1 MKISE
6 RILEYWGDVSEQ
18 QIALAK
24 DVLIEELEHIGNMP
38 INTTQRE
45 ISKYIFNRLKE
56 LKDE

>member
-24 DVLIEELEHIGNMP
+24 DVLIEELEYIGNMP
-38 INTTQRE
+38 ITTTQRE